1 MTLTSCELRE
11 KDVINVCDGK
21 KLGYICDMD
30 IDTDC
35 GRVTAVYVS
44 DKFFSINGSKNCIK
58 IRWDM
63 IKCIGEDTILVDAGK
78 YAAAKKSAGKSGKEK
93 AGSSICK

>member
-35 GRVTAVYVS
+35 GY
-44 DKFFSINGSKNCIK
+44 DKMHRRGHNSRRRRKNMPLRRK
-58 IRWDM
+58 VQGRAEKKRLALRFVNKM
-63 IKCIGEDTILVDAGK
+63 LKCKNAL
-78 YAAAKKSAGKSGKEK
+78 
-93 AGSSICK
+93 

>member
-11 KDVINVCDGK
+11 KDVITVCDGK

-44 DKFFSINGSKNCIK
+44 DKFFSINGNKNCIK

-63 IKCIGEDTILVDAGK
+63 IKCIGDDTNLQD
-78 YAAAKKSAGKSGKEK
+78 SGK
-93 AGSSICK
+93 I

>member
-21 KLGYICDMD
+21 KLVYICDMD

-44 DKFFSINGSKNCIK
+44 DKFFYH
-58 IRWDM
+58 WFQALD
-63 IKCIGEDTILVDAGK
+63 
-78 YAAAKKSAGKSGKEK
+78 
-93 AGSSICK
+93 ICHRQAYNSVRYIT

>member
-44 DKFFSINGSKNCIK
+44 DKFFSINGNKNCIK

-78 YAAAKKSAGKSGKEK
+78 ICRCEEK
-93 AGSSICK
+93 CREERKRKGWIFDL